1 MLDASAVTSAGLL
14 YTLFH
19 WSEISRTEARSEHC
33 LGYLKKI
40 SINSLS
46 LLSSSGGGRCYLENN
61 ETINFDGAGV
71 CNLFENL
78 HWCHGSIR
86 DSFASAWS
94 EMRENGKLMTE
105 MTSASIIDVVF
116 FVALVRRHRRQ
127 LKRHVWSARTTN
139 VWCQCMWSL
148 VKFLA
153 AFVNYHCR
161 LLERSVP
168 DIADR
173 AIPSRKKL
181 TADRSHG
188 LETFLNMLSFLVLG
202 HDMSC

>member
-148 VKFLA
+148 AKFLA

-181 TADRSHG
+181 TADRSWSGNFSEHVK
-188 LETFLNMLSFLVLG
+188 FFSIR
-202 HDMSC
+202 S

>member
-86 DSFASAWS
+86 DSFAAVWS
-94 EMRENGKLMTE
+94 EMRVLIKNNRNGLMCHELLRLNPPHRVISKKCLFLRKCKPWMRKLCCIKPDSA
-105 MTSASIIDVVF
+105 TS
-116 FVALVRRHRRQ
+116 H
-127 LKRHVWSARTTN
+127 
-139 VWCQCMWSL
+139 
-148 VKFLA
+148 
-153 AFVNYHCR
+153 
-161 LLERSVP
+161 E
-168 DIADR
+168 
-173 AIPSRKKL
+173 
-181 TADRSHG
+181 
-188 LETFLNMLSFLVLG
+188 
-202 HDMSC
+202 